1 MVQSIQQ
8 NWITIFGKADY
19 SDGEI
24 RHIPTPADL
33 PADPSNKAPI
43 PYSLVRSN
51 IDFEQGSITLEANI
65 QESEARCQ
73 IVLPCRSSA
82 EMYAGLNV
90 MGARYGFGVLR
101 NGKWEPSGGA
111 GFGNSLP
118 ENKWVTLGLTVRG
131 SNLELTFEGV
141 QVLSITQVIQRGP
154 ISLFLQSHHEVL
166 VRNVCVEGKRPECFV
181 VMQFTE
187 EYNALFTE
195 VIRPTCEKFGYR
207 VVRAD
212 EFYTTGMIIEDITRS
227 INECSM
233 VIADVTPNNP
243 NVFYEVGY
251 AHGIGKPTILLSDRK
266 RDRLPF
272 DISGFRALFYDN
284 TIGGKT
290 AVEERLAKH
299 LEAIKA

>member
-24 RHIPTPADL
+24 RHIPTPTEL
-33 PADPSNKAPI
+33 PTDPSSQVPI

-65 QESEARCQ
+65 QEPEARCQ
-73 IVLPCRSSA
+73 IVLSCRPSA
-82 EMYAGLNV
+82 AVHAGLNV
-90 MGARYGFGVLR
+90 LGARYGLSVFR
-101 NGKWEPSGGA
+101 NGRWEPGEGA
-111 GFGNSLP
+111 GFGSSLP
-118 ENKWVTLGLTVRG
+118 VNKWVTLGLTVRG
-131 SNLELTFEGV
+131 SKLELSFEGV
-141 QVLSITQVIQRGP
+141 TVFSTAQQIQRGP
-154 ISLFLQSHHEVL
+154 ISLFLQSDHEVL
-166 VRNVCVEGKRPECFV
+166 VRKVFVETKRPECFV

-187 EYNALFTE
+187 EYNALFSE
-195 VIRPTCEKFGYR
+195 VIRPTCEKFGYH
-207 VVRAD
+207 VERAD
-212 EFYTTGMIIEDITRS
+212 ELYTSGMIIEDITRS
-227 INECSM
+227 INESSII
-233 VIADVTPNNP
+233 IADVTPNNP

-272 DISGFRALFYDN
+272 DISGFRTLFYDN